1 MKLFKCTV
9 ETYPNNCYV
18 ETLLIV
24 ANNEKDAENQIKD
37 SRRDKYNKNPEIVY
51 TGGLKEIKIDL
62 NKKSILQVGHG
73 SGDNDN
79 DYDD

>member
-1 MKLFKCTV
+1 V
-9 ETYPNNCYV
+9 VTYPNDCYV

-24 ANNEKDAENQIKD
+24 ADNEKDAENQIKD
-37 SRRDKYNKNPEIVY
+37 SRRDKYNKNPEIKY
-51 TGGLKEIKIDL
+51 TQELKEIKINL
-62 NKKSILQVGHG
+62 NKKDILQVGHG